1 MASES
6 SPLPPSTGLH
16 VIYNFTRFKKLMFKL
31 IKWKDSDHD
40 VPTKKRQIEV
50 VVAIIWVVG
59 HGRGEKKEDI
69 KIKR

>member
-1 MASES
+1 
-6 SPLPPSTGLH
+6 
-16 VIYNFTRFKKLMFKL
+16 MFKL

>member
-1 MASES
+1 
-6 SPLPPSTGLH
+6 
-16 VIYNFTRFKKLMFKL
+16 MFKL
-31 IKWKDSDHD
+31 IKWKDSDYN